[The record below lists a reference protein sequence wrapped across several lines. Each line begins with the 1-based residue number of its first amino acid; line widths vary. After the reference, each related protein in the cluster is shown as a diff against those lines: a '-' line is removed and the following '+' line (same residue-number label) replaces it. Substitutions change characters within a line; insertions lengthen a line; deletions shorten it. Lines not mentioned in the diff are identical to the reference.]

1 MAGRVRP
8 VGRVTGPATGTG
20 AFDWRGK
27 GCAARELRAVSINDS
42 FLLNPVSGEFSGL
55 PWPLPQLLSLTRGSG
70 VALPSRVVG
79 LVDAIYPVRHE
90 IHVPR

>member
-1 MAGRVRP
+1 MRSA
-8 VGRVTGPATGTG
+8 GRVTGPATGTG

-27 GCAARELRAVSINDS
+27 GCAAREQRAVSINDS
-42 FLLNPVSGEFSGL
+42 FLPTLVLNPLSGEFSGL
-55 PWPLPQLLSLTRGSG
+55 PWPLPQLLNLTGGSE
-70 VALPSRVVG
+70 VALPSRVVW

>member
-1 MAGRVRP
+1 MRP